1 MLMLL
6 ALAIACAV
14 GAYGY
19 HAARPAA
26 GTQAKPVPPVPVTVA
41 SAALGELPI
50 VLEVVGRAEAYESV
64 TLMSRIDG
72 QVASVRYREGQQVRQ
87 GELLILLD
95 AGDFEARARQAQAN
109 LARNEALL
117 ARARTDVERY
127 VALQARGF
135 VSEEKVNELRTTAAA
150 AAASVK
156 ADQAALELARRQLS
170 YTTIRAPFTGV
181 VGARLVFPGSAVKL
195 NETVLAVVNRVQP
208 LYVTFSVAEKYL
220 PRLRSA
226 MRRGDLH
233 ARITIPGDSDPG
245 QSLAATIGFI
255 DNAVDATTGT
265 IQLKALLENREQQ
278 LTPGQ
283 FLDVSISLDTL
294 THAVVVPAEA
304 VQQGPDGT
312 FLFVV
317 RPDDTVD
324 IRQIEVQATYR
335 GLAAIASGLAADET
349 IVVDGQLRLTAGA
362 PILVK
367 SRRPPAAVK
376 AIDGAAALSP
386 PVAGPA
392 R

>member
-1 MLMLL
+1 MLA
-6 ALAIACAV
+6 ALATACAA
-14 GAYGY
+14 GGY
-19 HAARPAA
+19 WYQAARPAT
-26 GTQAKPVPPVPVTVA
+26 GPQGKPVPPVPVTVA
-41 SAALGELPI
+41 SAALGEFPI

-87 GELLILLD
+87 GESLIQLD

-117 ARARTDVERY
+117 AKTRIDVERY

-135 VSEEKVNELRTTAAA
+135 VSEEKVNELRTAAA
-150 AAASVK
+150 AAAATVK
-156 ADQAALELARRQLS
+156 ADQAALELARLQVS
-170 YTTIRAPFTGV
+170 YTTIRAPITGII
-181 VGARLVFPGSAVKL
+181 GARLVFPGSAVKL
-195 NETVLAVVNRVQP
+195 NETVLAVVNRLQP

-226 MRRGDLH
+226 MRRGELS
-233 ARITIPGDSDPG
+233 ARITIPGDSDPE

-265 IQLKALLENREQQ
+265 IQLKALLENREQN

-283 FLDVSISLDTL
+283 FLNVSLSLDTL
-294 THAVVVPAEA
+294 RNAVVVPAEA
-304 VQQGPDGT
+304 VQQGSAGT

-317 RPDDTVD
+317 RPDDTVE
-324 IRQIEVQATYR
+324 IRQIEVQAGYR
-335 GLAAIASGLAADET
+335 GLAAVASGIAADET

-362 PILVK
+362 RVQVK
-367 SRRPPAAVK
+367 SRRAAAGKATAGDASISPPA
-376 AIDGAAALSP
+376 
-386 PVAGPA
+386 AGPA